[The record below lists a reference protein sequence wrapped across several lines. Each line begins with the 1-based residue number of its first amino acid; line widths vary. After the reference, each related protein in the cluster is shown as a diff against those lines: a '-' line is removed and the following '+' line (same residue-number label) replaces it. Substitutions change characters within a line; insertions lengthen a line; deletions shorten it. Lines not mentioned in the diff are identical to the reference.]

1 MLLSKKI
8 QWIYNKKDIINSF
21 LHLFEV
27 SRDIPLWLL
36 SYNDRSYPDLD
47 TMLTLLYQYKKVKII
62 KKVYE
67 NNVGGKGS
75 VAGSSELLFVC
86 Y

>member
-1 MLLSKKI
+1 M
-8 QWIYNKKDIINSF
+8 
-21 LHLFEV
+21 FEV